1 MDMHHLGHPSYA
13 FLDEDTVR
21 KRAADLP
28 EKGVPPEVWK
38 VVQEA
43 VSTHDALQPQKA
55 ATPCDAMQEVG
66 AAGKTF
72 AAQRARAIV
81 AEGESREEANAREVA
96 ALKDMQE
103 NLLTDAQ
110 KHLNAAILALE
121 VRTGNRFVD
130 QFRPEYFAT
139 AFPFCF
145 KYATACPDVFNT
157 AKPSGA
163 QARAGGKENPDAM
176 AVEEDHL
183 PRRRAG
189 NPDAPEVG
197 IRQWAAAMARRIETQ
212 FRRDWTFGFTL
223 WNYLFRTLVNLQQN
237 AFMYAVPDPN
247 TPGRNRMLTNSEI
260 AAGSLEVMGKLN
272 NGLYTDITG
281 ALKPVNGDFTKLRH
295 VAGLSPAAQRV
306 LCNTEARTRNIP
318 GTHEVRK
325 TMRHQ
330 TNAYRVCFGTAL
342 FLTFSPKESDKSLMV
357 RFARARQSDPA
368 VVVDGSAKFQQRHVP
383 ALDVDYLNLSPEALA
398 EARRRNCRGPCFRNA
413 FFLNLLC

>member
-1 MDMHHLGHPSYA
+1 MPKICKFWFSSDYTH
-13 FLDEDTVR
+13 R
-21 KRAADLP
+21 KRIP
-28 EKGVPPEVWK
+28 
-38 VVQEA
+38 
-43 VSTHDALQPQKA
+43 
-55 ATPCDAMQEVG
+55 
-66 AAGKTF
+66 AAGRTF

-81 AEGESREEANAREVA
+81 AEGESREEANAREVT
-96 ALKDMQE
+96 ALKDMQQ

-110 KHLNAAILALE
+110 KQINAAILALE
-121 VRTGNRFVD
+121 VRTGNKFID

-145 KYATACPDVFNT
+145 KYATACPDVFNN
-157 AKPSGA
+157 AKPSRT
-163 QARAGGKENPDAM
+163 QARAEGEENPDAQQ
-176 AVEEDHL
+176 DRLL
-183 PRRRAG
+183 PRRQAG

-223 WNYLFRTLVNLQQN
+223 WNYLFRTLV
-237 AFMYAVPDPN
+237 YAVPDPQA
-247 TPGRNRMLTNSEI
+247 PGRNRMLTNAEI
-260 AAGSLEVMGKLN
+260 AAGSLEVMGKLD

-318 GTHEVRK
+318 GTHEIRK

-342 FLTFSPKESDKSLMV
+342 FITFSPKESDNSLIIRLV
-357 RFARARQSDPA
+357 RARQSDPA
-368 VVVDGSAKFQQRHVP
+368 VVEDGSAKFQQRHTP
-383 ALDVDYLNLSPEALA
+383 ALDVDYMNLSGKGAA
-398 EARRRNCRGPCFRNA
+398 QQYIYIYIHTYI
-413 FFLNLLC
+413 

>member
-13 FLDEDTVR
+13 FLNEEAVR
-21 KRAADLP
+21 QRAADLP
-28 EKGVPPEVWK
+28 DKGVPPQVWK
-38 VVQEA
+38 VVEEA
-43 VSTHDALQPQKA
+43 ISTHDALQPQKA
-55 ATPCDAMQEVG
+55 ATPCDAMQDAS
-66 AAGKTF
+66 AAGRTF
-72 AAQRARAIV
+72 AAQRAHAIV
-81 AEGESREEANAREVA
+81 AEGESREEANATEVTV
-96 ALKDMQE
+96 LKDMQQ

-110 KHLNAAILALE
+110 KQINAAILALE
-121 VRTGNRFVD
+121 VRTGNKFID

-145 KYATACPDVFNT
+145 KYATACPDVFNN
-157 AKPSGA
+157 AKPSRT
-163 QARAGGKENPDAM
+163 QARAEGEENPDAQQ
-176 AVEEDHL
+176 DRLL

-237 AFMYAVPDPN
+237 SFMYAVPDPQA
-247 TPGRNRMLTNSEI
+247 PGRNRMLTNAEI
-260 AAGSLEVMGKLN
+260 AAGSLEVMSKLD

-318 GTHEVRK
+318 GTHEIRK

-342 FLTFSPKESDKSLMV
+342 FITFSPKESDNSLIIRLV
-357 RFARARQSDPA
+357 RARQSDPA
-368 VVVDGSAKFQQRHVP
+368 VVEDGSAKFQQRHTP
-383 ALDVDYLNLSPEALA
+383 ALDVDYMNLSPEPLA
-398 EARRRNCRGPCFRNA
+398 EARRSNIYIYTHTYIHIYI
-413 FFLNLLC
+413 

>member
-13 FLDEDTVR
+13 FLNEEIVR
-21 KRAADLP
+21 QRAADLP

-38 VVQEA
+38 VVEEA
-43 VSTHDALQPQKA
+43 ISTHDVLQPQKA
-55 ATPCDAMQEVG
+55 ATPCDAMQDVG

-81 AEGESREEANAREVA
+81 AEGESRQEANAREVT
-96 ALKDMQE
+96 ALKDMQQ

-110 KHLNAAILALE
+110 KQVNAAILALE
-121 VRTGNRFVD
+121 VRTGNKFVD

-157 AKPSGA
+157 TKPPKPQRGA
-163 QARAGGKENPDAM
+163 EGEENPDAI
-176 AVEEDHL
+176 ALEEGRL

-189 NPDAPEVG
+189 NPSAPEVG
-197 IRQWAAAMARRIETQ
+197 IRQWAAAMARRVETQ

-237 AFMYAVPDPN
+237 AFMYAVPDSQA
-247 TPGRNRMLTNSEI
+247 PGRNRMLTNAEI
-260 AAGSLEVMGKLN
+260 AAGSLEVMGKLD
-272 NGLYTDITG
+272 NGLYTDVAG

-306 LCNTEARTRNIP
+306 LRNTEARTRNIP

-342 FLTFSPKESDKSLMV
+342 FITFSPKESDNSLII
-357 RFARARQSDPA
+357 RLARARQSDPA
-368 VVVDGSAKFQQRHVP
+368 VVEDGSAKFQQRHVP
-383 ALDVDYLNLSPEALA
+383 ALDVDYINLSPEALA
-398 EARRRNCRGPCFRNA
+398 EARYSNI
-413 FFLNLLC
+413 